1 MRPEILD
8 IIRPYLNDEVLLDDM
23 NEEQKLNTITAMREY
38 CKELEDK
45 LAIVEAEKCNL
56 NEQMEK
62 AKSDAKVSSSY
73 HVQYSRRTDILKKT
87 LLALIEKHN
96 IDKADMYA
104 TMIEANDLDLDT
116 VLMYLAK

>member
-8 IIRPYLNDEVLLDDM
+8 IIRPYLNDEVSLTDM
-23 NEEQKLNTITAMREY
+23 TEEQKLDTITAMREY

-45 LAIVEAEKCNL
+45 LSIVEVVNRDF
-56 NEQMEK
+56 NERLEK
-62 AKSDAKVSSSY
+62 AKNDAKLSSSY
-73 HVQYSRRTDILKKT
+73 HVQYSRKTDILKKT

-104 TMIEANDLDLDT
+104 TMIDANDLDLDT

>member
-8 IIRPYLNDEVLLDDM
+8 IIKPYLNDEVSVTDM
-23 NEEQKLNTITAMREY
+23 TDEQKLNTITAMREY

-45 LAIVEAEKCNL
+45 LAIVEVEL
-56 NEQMEK
+56 EK
-62 AKSDAKVSSSY
+62 AKNDGKLSSSY
-73 HVQYSRRTDILKKT
+73 HVQYSRKTDILKKT

>member
-8 IIRPYLNDEVLLDDM
+8 IIRPYLNDEVSLTDM
-23 NEEQKLNTITAMREY
+23 TEEQKLDTITAMREY
-38 CKELEDK
+38 CKELEDN
-45 LAIVEAEKCNL
+45 LANAEAAKCDL
-56 NEQMEK
+56 NEQLEK
-62 AKSDAKVSSSY
+62 AKSDAKYSSSY
-73 HVQYSRRTDILKKT
+73 HVQYSRKTDILKKT

-96 IDKADMYA
+96 INKADMYA